1 MTVPGIVIMA
11 AGSLTILVGIVAL
24 YRTARHVD
32 ELRRQRA
39 TLVALVILYG
49 GFLVGYLGVCVD
61 SGQTPSAAVMIFVVV
76 AGGALALW
84 GKNIQRASE
93 ARRQSEEEQR

>member
-1 MTVPGIVIMA
+1 MTVPGVVIMA

-24 YRTARHVD
+24 YFTVRHVD
-32 ELRRQRA
+32 DLRRQRA
-39 TLVALVILYG
+39 SLAAIAVMYG

-61 SGQTPSAAVMIFVVV
+61 SGQTPSVAVTIFVVV